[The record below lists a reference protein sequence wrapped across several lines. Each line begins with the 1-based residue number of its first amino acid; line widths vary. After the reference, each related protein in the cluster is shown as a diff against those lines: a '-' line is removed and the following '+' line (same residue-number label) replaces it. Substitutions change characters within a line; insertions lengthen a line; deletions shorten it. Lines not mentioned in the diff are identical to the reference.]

1 MKIYDIS
8 VVISP
13 NMTVYK
19 DYPHKKPVFT
29 NVSNFETGSAYETDI
44 KMNVHSGTHVDFN
57 LHMLKDGNTSSNA
70 ILSNYITD
78 AKVFDLTHLKDKIEA
93 DDLKEL
99 NIEKDDFV
107 LFKTRNSNVEHFD
120 FEFVYVTESAA
131 KYLAEKQIK
140 GVGVD
145 ALGIERDQA
154 GHPTHKTLMN
164 HNIVILEGLRL
175 KDIVPQSYILIAL
188 PLKFEGLDGSPVRAV
203 LLETV

>member
-1 MKIYDIS
+1 
-8 VVISP
+8 
-13 NMTVYK
+13 
-19 DYPHKKPVFT
+19 
-29 NVSNFETGSAYETDI
+29 
-44 KMNVHSGTHVDFN
+44 
-57 LHMLKDGNTSSNA
+57 
-70 ILSNYITD
+70 
-78 AKVFDLTHLKDKIEA
+78 
-93 DDLKEL
+93 
-99 NIEKDDFV
+99 
-107 LFKTRNSNVEHFD
+107 
-120 FEFVYVTESAA
+120 VTESAA